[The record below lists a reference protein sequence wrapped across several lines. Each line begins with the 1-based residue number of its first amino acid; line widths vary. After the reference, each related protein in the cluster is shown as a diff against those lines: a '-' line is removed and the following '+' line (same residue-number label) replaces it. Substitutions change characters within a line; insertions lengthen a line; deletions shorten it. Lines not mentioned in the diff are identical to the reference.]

1 MAVVRAQA
9 DRFAGSDGRVWQPVA
24 IHMEPS
30 IARCRLLLSVIA
42 LIAVYV
48 DPTEPTLMP
57 WLNLTGGRFTIDRHV
72 LGVMGG
78 HLLYS
83 SLIYYVLVRGLIPP
97 PRLANITTWADVAFG
112 AVIVAFTEGTSSPFW
127 AYFVFAVIASGA
139 HGGFRR
145 SLAVTVVSVGIYL
158 SLILF
163 AWSGETNVYI
173 VRPVY
178 LAVVGYLTA
187 YLGRERL
194 GLQDEVHRLEAARE
208 RNRIARALHDG
219 CVQTVG
225 AVTLTLEG
233 VKELLRMGRA
243 AEAATRLTELQASMD
258 REYDELRSYVRQLA
272 EVEPSER
279 QDEQTRDTRV
289 EVQAEFGGSP
299 AMVENVLSIVRE
311 AVANVRR
318 HARAQQAAV
327 SVRAADGQVVIK
339 VDDDGV
345 GFTDPDRLPW
355 SMSSRVNEAGGLI
368 EVARDERPGAHLR
381 LALPEA

>member
-1 MAVVRAQA
+1 MAVVRSRE
-9 DRFAGSDGRVWQPVA
+9 DRVAGSDGRVWQPVA

-30 IARCRLLLSVIA
+30 IARCRLLLSIIA

-57 WLNLTGGRFTIDRHV
+57 WLNLSGGRFAIDPHV
-72 LGVMGG
+72 LGVMSG

-83 SLIYYVLVRGLIPP
+83 SIIYYVIARGLIPP
-97 PRLANITTWADVAFG
+97 ARLANITTWADVAFG
-112 AVIVAFTEGTSSPFW
+112 AAIVAFTEGTSSPFW

-145 SLAVTVVSVGIYL
+145 SLAVTVVSVVIYL

-187 YLGRERL
+187 YLGRERI
-194 GLQDEVHRLEAARE
+194 GLQDAVHRLEAARE
-208 RNRIARALHDG
+208 RNRLARALHDG

-233 VKELLRMGRA
+233 VKELLRTGRA
-243 AEAATRLTELQASMD
+243 TEAETRLTELQASMD

-279 QDEQTRDTRV
+279 QDEQTADTHV
-289 EVQAEFGGSP
+289 DVQAEFGGSP
-299 AMVENVLSIVRE
+299 AMVENVLNIVRE

-318 HARAQQAAV
+318 HARARQAAV
-327 SVRAADGQVVIK
+327 SVRAADGQVLIA

-345 GFTDPDRLPW
+345 GFANPERLPW
-355 SMSSRVNEAGGLI
+355 SMS
-368 EVARDERPGAHLR
+368 AR
-381 LALPEA
+381 

>member
-1 MAVVRAQA
+1 MAVVRPEEE
-9 DRFAGSDGRVWQPVA
+9 RFAGPDGRVWQPVA
-24 IHMEPS
+24 IHMEPT

-57 WLNLTGGRFTIDRHV
+57 WLNLSSGRFTIDPHV

-83 SLIYYVLVRGLIPP
+83 AIIYYVLVRGLIPP

-112 AVIVAFTEGTSSPFW
+112 AAIVVFTEGTSSPFW

-145 SLAVTVVSVGIYL
+145 SLAVTVVSVTIYL

-163 AWSGETNVYI
+163 AWSGEANVFI

-194 GLQDEVHRLEAARE
+194 GLQDEVHRLESARE

-233 VKELLRMGRA
+233 VKELMRTGRA
-243 AEAATRLTELQASMD
+243 AEAETRLTELQASMD
-258 REYDELRSYVRQLA
+258 REYDELRSYVRRLA

-279 QDEQTRDTRV
+279 AAEPTRDTRV
-289 EVQAEFGGSP
+289 EVQAEFGGS
-299 AMVENVLSIVRE
+299 AVMVENVLNIVRE

-318 HARAQQAAV
+318 HAGAQKAAV
-327 SVRAADGQVVIK
+327 SVRVADGQVLIA

-345 GFTDPDRLPW
+345 GFPDPERLPW

-368 EVARDERPGAHLR
+368 EVARDQRPGAHIR